1 MARQRQPT
9 DLAERAEIG
18 ERWEAGQTVRVDG
31 AQPIA
36 GADAEPAWEI

>member
-9 DLAERAEIG
+9 DLPSEPKSAS
-18 ERWEAGQTVRVDG
+18 DG
-31 AQPIA
+31 SGSDREGRCAQPIA